1 MTPRRGGCG
10 WMREMAPAWS
20 AYDDGYLLGYQWATS
35 LAAGTALPQASAPLA
50 LGPGEVA
57 HTTLAATRVAGYFGE
72 DTGYRPSLFLIG
84 GPVGLA
90 LTGAASMARN
100 SAKKAAARQAAIPRW
115 HPLGTADV
123 VMTSQRLAASAG
135 GREQSLWYAECGPL
149 QFATGPGGVPAVL
162 VQSQRM
168 PLLRFESPWAPV
180 LYVLVH
186 HLLDGRPPAPPLPDG
201 LLERAQSAGRMPAA
215 AST

>member
-1 MTPRRGGCG
+1 
-10 WMREMAPAWS
+10 MATTWS
-20 AYDDGYLLGYQWATS
+20 AYDDGYLLGYQWASS
-35 LAAGTALPQASAPLA
+35 LAGGVALPQAAAPVA
-50 LGPGEVA
+50 LGPGEIA
-57 HTTLAATRVAGYFGE
+57 HLTLSAVRIAGYFGE
-72 DTGYRPSLFLIG
+72 DVGYRPSVFLFG

-100 SAKKAAARQAAIPRW
+100 SAKKAEARQAAIPRW
-115 HPLGTADV
+115 HAMGSADV

-135 GREQSLWYAECGPL
+135 GQIQSLWYAECGPL

-162 VQSQRM
+162 VQPQST

-186 HLLDGRPPAPPLPDG
+186 HLLDGRPPAAPMPQG
-201 LLERAQSAGRMPAA
+201 LLERAQAAGRMPVSA
-215 AST
+215 